1 MKKQEDFFDMT
12 AQIIDGN
19 AMRDAIL
26 AETEAEAKA
35 FTERTGIVPGLVVIL
50 VGEDPA
56 SQFYVRSKE
65 KTCLKM
71 GWFSQVHHLPATS
84 TLEQVADKIEEL
96 NADKRV
102 HGILMQLPLPGNL
115 DEQYLLERI
124 DPAKD
129 VDGFHPMNFG
139 RLALGLPAFVPCTPK
154 GVIEMLIRSGI
165 ETKGKRVV
173 VAGRSNIVGKPLALL
188 LARKG
193 KGADATVTIVHSRSA
208 DMPAV
213 CREADILIAALG
225 QPEMITPEY
234 VKPGAVVIDVGINR
248 VEDPSLAKGYRL
260 VGDVHTESVREI
272 ASAITPVPG
281 GVGPM
286 TIAMLMTNT
295 LEAAQRSAGE

>member
-1 MKKQEDFFDMT
+1 MT
-12 AQIIDGN
+12 AQIIDGK

-26 AETEAEAKA
+26 VETEAEARA

-56 SQFYVRSKE
+56 SQSYVRSKE
-65 KTCLKM
+65 KTCKKM
-71 GWFSQVHHLPATS
+71 GWFSEVHTLPATTS
-84 TLEQVADKIEEL
+84 LQEIADEIDAL

-102 HGILMQLPLPGNL
+102 HGILLQLPLPGNL
-115 DEQYLLERI
+115 DEQYLLDRI

-154 GVIEMLIRSGI
+154 GVIEMLVRSGI

-193 KGADATVTIVHSRSA
+193 KGADATVTMVHSRSV
-208 DMPAV
+208 DMPAL

-248 VEDPSLAKGYRL
+248 VEDATQAKGYRL
-260 VGDVHTESVREI
+260 VGDVHYESVREV

-281 GVGPM
+281 GVGLM

-295 LEAAQRSAGE
+295 LEAAKRAAGE